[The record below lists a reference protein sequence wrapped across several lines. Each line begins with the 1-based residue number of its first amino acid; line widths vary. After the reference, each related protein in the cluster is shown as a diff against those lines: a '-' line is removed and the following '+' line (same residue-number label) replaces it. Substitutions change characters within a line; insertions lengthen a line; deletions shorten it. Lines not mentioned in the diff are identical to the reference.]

1 MTTSP
6 QTDWMNHPV
15 LRRMVDEANKLSIA
29 ERITL
34 IKGLIP
40 RIAEQLTEREYEGF
54 VNEMRLKGE
63 RFQEAESH
71 PGEGRA
77 TRQVPGERELENR

>member
-15 LRRMVDEANKLSIA
+15 LRKMVDEANQLTLP
-29 ERITL
+29 ERVTL

-40 RIAEQLTEREYEGF
+40 SIADELSDSEYEGLMR
-54 VNEMRLKGE
+54 ELRLKGE
-63 RFQEAESH
+63 RYNEARSH

-77 TRQVPGERELENR
+77 TRQTPGEREVEGR

>member
-1 MTTSP
+1 MPTSRV
-6 QTDWMNHPV
+6 TEGLNHPA
-15 LRRMVDEANKLSIA
+15 LRKLMAQAAKLSLA

-40 RIAEQLTEREYEGF
+40 GIADEMAGREYEGF
-54 VNEMRLKGE
+54 VAEIRLKGE
-63 RFQEAESH
+63 RYHEAKSH

-77 TRQVPGERELENR
+77 ERRVPGEREFEGR